1 MTELAKKRPEFRN
14 INLLKDVPTYRMPAA
29 AVVSILHRISGIIM
43 FALLPFIVWMLDRS
57 LSSEISYDAFTA
69 AFRAGVGF
77 VPGWFLKL
85 MVLALIWSY
94 LHHFVAGLRHLW
106 MDVSH
111 SAVNKEFGRKSAVT
125 TLVISIALTVVLGAK
140 LFGLY

>member
-14 INLLKDVPTYRMPAA
+14 INLLKDLPTYRMPLA

-43 FALLPFIVWMLDRS
+43 FLLLPFIVWMLDRS

-85 MVLALIWSY
+85 VVLALIWSY

-111 SAVNKEFGRKSAVT
+111 SSVNKEFGRKSALTV
-125 TLVISIALTVVLGAK
+125 LVISVALTVALGAK